1 MKNRVFAMLTCI
13 VLMMG
18 VLPVTAMA
26 AEIVDSG
33 KCGENVIWTLTDDGT
48 LTISGE
54 GEMDDYLPLEAPW
67 SELEF
72 GSIVVEE
79 GITSIGSWAFWGCS
93 VKKITISS
101 SVTEIDVYALN
112 GIFDFN
118 EVIVS
123 EDNQS
128 YTNDESGILYNKD
141 KTALIKM
148 PDAFKG
154 SYEICEGVIEIN
166 DHAFENCYALTEIT
180 IPDSVTYIG
189 EQAFFECEQLTEINV
204 PASVITIGEQA
215 FSACYKLN
223 KIEVDETNPNYSSAN
238 GALLDKS
245 SEILIKIPGGLRSFE
260 VPETVTVIGD
270 DALANC
276 PNLTKLNFVG
286 NAPSFSDMI
295 VTPEN
300 SLKVYYPIEN
310 PTWDDL
316 INSNTVSGMIFM
328 ADSHIST
335 VDSVCIAAAII
346 VTVVGVVFGI
356 YAFMKKGNR
365 KKRSEKV

>member
-1 MKNRVFAMLTCI
+1 MKNRVFAMLICL
-13 VLMMG
+13 VL
-18 VLPVTAMA
+18 VLSMFPVTAMA
-26 AEIVDSG
+26 AKVVDSG
-33 KCGENVIWTLTDDGT
+33 ECGENLTWTLTADGT

-54 GEMDDYLPLEAPW
+54 GEMEDYLPLEAPW
-67 SELEF
+67 SELDF
-72 GSIVVEE
+72 GSIDVEE
-79 GITSIGSWAFWGCS
+79 GVTSIGSWAFWGCS

-112 GIFDFN
+112 GIFDFK

-123 EDNQS
+123 EDNHS

-154 SYEICEGVIEIN
+154 SYEICEGVTEIN

-189 EQAFFECEQLTEINV
+189 EQAFFGCEQLTEINV

-215 FSACYKLN
+215 FSACYELD
-223 KIEVDETNPNYSSAN
+223 KIEVDESNPNYSSAN

-245 SEILIKIPGGLRSFE
+245 GEILIKIPGGLRSFE

-270 DALANC
+270 DALTNC
-276 PNLTKLNFVG
+276 PNLTKLHFVG
-286 NAPSFSDMI
+286 NAPRFSDMI
-295 VTPEN
+295 VTPED
-300 SLKVYYPIEN
+300 SLKIYYPIEN

-316 INSNTVSGMIFM
+316 VNSNTVIGMMFV

-335 VDSVCIAAAII
+335 VDSVCIAAVII
-346 VTVVGVVFGI
+346 VMVVGVAFAIYVFV
-356 YAFMKKGNR
+356 KKGNR
-365 KKRSEKV
+365 KKHYEKV